1 MSTRRTNSDSRQGF
15 EDSEAAPVTVTRNVR
30 SRTFSSLSVA
40 EHSLPFSGGPLEM
53 TALKG
58 S

>member
-1 MSTRRTNSDSRQGF
+1 MPMSTRRTNSDSRQGF

-40 EHSLPFSGGPLEM
+40 EHSGGPLEM